1 MSGLLATAVVS
12 IVVVV
17 GLAGCTEGAT
27 SVDRAKAQVTAKE
40 KAVASAQAELDA
52 ASKEFCGASQDYIDA
67 LDRYGDVL
75 NDTAPTVGDVR
86 AAGADLADPRDDAF
100 DGAEAAVDAQQALVV
115 AQQDLVE
122 AQAALAAAEAGPSGT
137 PSVAE
142 PTAPPTSTP
151 LAPAAT
157 VDRVKQADADFD
169 AAQAAVTEQTP
180 LADASE
186 QFNSAVVAL
195 EMAWLRLFA
204 DAGCLTDDQQVQAE
218 AAVSAYTFA
227 LQQDLATAGYYAG
240 TVDGVSGP
248 LTVQAVEDLQ
258 EANGLPVTGTVDKAT
273 AAALQAELVALG
285 GAAAQESLAST
296 AAVQQTLKLVGF
308 WDGPVDGVWTDAP
321 HRSGAG
327 VPDRARRRAD
337 GCGRCRDDRR
347 LRARDRRAHRAGCLA
362 ESVGDADGRAREFLI
377 RGFLRSDADV
387 ETSLA
392 QEASSSPSVDS
403 STAAHPET
411 TPSMSPGL

>member
-1 MSGLLATAVVS
+1 MIGGHVKTDRARMPGLLATAVVS

-27 SVDRAKAQVTAKE
+27 SVDRAKAQVAAKE

-52 ASKEFCGASQDYIDA
+52 ASEEFCGASRDYIDA

-86 AAGADLADPRDDAF
+86 EAGADLADPRDEAF
-100 DGAEAAVDAQQALVV
+100 DGAEAAVDAQQALVA
-115 AQQDLVE
+115 AQQDLVD

-137 PSVAE
+137 PSAA

-151 LAPAAT
+151 LAPAAS

-169 AAQAAVTEQTP
+169 DAQAAVTEQTP

-227 LQQDLATAGYYAG
+227 LQQDLATAGYYTGA
-240 TVDGVSGP
+240 VDGVTGP

-258 EANGLPVTGTVDKAT
+258 KANGLPVTGTVDKAT
-273 AAALQAELVALG
+273 AAALQAELLALG

-308 WDGPVDGVWTDAP
+308 WDEPVDGVWTDDLTAAVQAFQTELGVEPTGAVDAATLAAFERAIAELTEPDAAP
-321 HRSGAG
+321 
-327 VPDRARRRAD
+327 
-337 GCGRCRDDRR
+337 
-347 LRARDRRAHRAGCLA
+347 
-362 ESVGDADGRAREFLI
+362 
-377 RGFLRSDADV
+377 
-387 ETSLA
+387 
-392 QEASSSPSVDS
+392 SPS
-403 STAAHPET
+403 ET
-411 TPSMSPGL
+411 PTDPPAS